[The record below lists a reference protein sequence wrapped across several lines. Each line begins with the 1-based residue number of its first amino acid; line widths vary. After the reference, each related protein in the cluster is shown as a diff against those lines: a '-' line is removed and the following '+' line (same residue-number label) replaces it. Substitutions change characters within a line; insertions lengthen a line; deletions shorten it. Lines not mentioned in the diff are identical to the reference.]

1 LQNQLLFVGLL
12 AALGESVEP
21 AIEFK
26 SAGATFPQPFYE
38 QAFNAYGSTRR
49 KTVVRYQGV
58 GSGAGTQAL
67 LKRDVD
73 FGATDVRLSKEEQK
87 RAGEKILQVPTCL
100 GAVAVVVNL
109 PDNPRIRLTADLL
122 AGIFLGRITRWDE
135 RAILDLNPN
144 VALQSLPITV
154 VHRSDSS
161 GTTFIFTEYLTKANT
176 DWKAK
181 VGSNR
186 EVAWP
191 TGRPAN
197 GNAGVAGLVHK
208 VPGAIGYVELVYAI
222 GNEMTVVALQ
232 NRSGQF
238 VTPTPESVTLAATV
252 LPTDATMSLTDTPL
266 RDGYSISAFSW
277 ILLYREQAYGGHTRE
292 RAEALVRL
300 LWWLVH
306 EGQKNASELRYG
318 VLPATAVARAE
329 AELRSA
335 AYQGKPILIESPS
348 SELVV
353 PQPIR

>member
-1 LQNQLLFVGLL
+1 MQNQLLFVGLL
-12 AALGESVEP
+12 AALSESVEP
-21 AIEFK
+21 TIEFK

-38 QAFNAYGSTRR
+38 QAFNAYNSAGRR
-49 KTVVRYQGV
+49 TVVRYQGI
-58 GSGAGTQAL
+58 GSGAGTKAL
-67 LKRDVD
+67 LKREVD
-73 FGATDVRLSKEEQK
+73 FGATDVMLSAEEQK
-87 RAGEKILQVPTCL
+87 RAGETILQVPTCL

-109 PDNPRIRLTADLL
+109 PGNPRIRLTTDML
-122 AGIFLGRITRWDE
+122 ASIFLGQITRWNE

-144 VALQSLPITV
+144 AALQPLPITV

-161 GTTFIFTEYLTKANT
+161 GTTFIFTEYLTKTNA

-181 VGSNR
+181 VGSRR
-186 EVAWP
+186 EVVWP

-197 GNAGVAGLVHK
+197 GNAGVAGLVHQ

-222 GNEMTVVALQ
+222 GNEMTVVALR

-238 VTPTPESVTLAATV
+238 VTPTPESVSRAAAH
-252 LPTDATMSLTDTPL
+252 LPVDSAMSLTDTPL
-266 RDGYSISAFSW
+266 QDGYPISAFSW
-277 ILLYREQAYGGHTRE
+277 ILLYREQAYGGRTRG

-335 AYQGKPILIESPS
+335 SYQGKPILIESPS